1 MQTQIQLTLPR
12 PHAAQRVMLRE
23 ARRYNVAACGRRW
36 GKSTLAIEL
45 LSRPSLEGQP
55 VGYFAPT
62 YKLLL
67 ELWRWL
73 EMTLRPIIKRS
84 NATDRR
90 IELITGGVIECW
102 TLEDDNAGRNR
113 KYARVV
119 IDEAGLVASLSDIW
133 QAAIRPTLADY
144 QGDAWMLG
152 TPKGRNFFW
161 ECYQR
166 GLDPSRPD
174 WMCWQKPTSD
184 NPHIALSEI
193 EDMRRDMT
201 ERRFAQE
208 VLAEFLEDGGGVFRN
223 VRACATAESSPPTDT
238 RYVYGVDWGR
248 QIDYTAIS
256 IWDATARREV
266 LLDRFNTIEYAQQ
279 KG

>member
-102 TLEDDNAGRNR
+102 TLEDDNAGRSR

-133 QAAIRPTLADY
+133 QAEIGRASCRERVMTSE
-144 QGDAWMLG
+144 GD
-152 TPKGRNFFW
+152 
-161 ECYQR
+161 
-166 GLDPSRPD
+166 
-174 WMCWQKPTSD
+174 
-184 NPHIALSEI
+184 
-193 EDMRRDMT
+193 
-201 ERRFAQE
+201 
-208 VLAEFLEDGGGVFRN
+208 
-223 VRACATAESSPPTDT
+223 
-238 RYVYGVDWGR
+238 
-248 QIDYTAIS
+248 
-256 IWDATARREV
+256 
-266 LLDRFNTIEYAQQ
+266 
-279 KG
+279 